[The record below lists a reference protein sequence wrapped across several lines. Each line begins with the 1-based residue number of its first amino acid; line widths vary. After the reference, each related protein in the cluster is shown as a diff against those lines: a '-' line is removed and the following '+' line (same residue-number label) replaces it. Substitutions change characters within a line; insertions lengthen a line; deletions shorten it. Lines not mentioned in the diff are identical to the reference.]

1 MFGVLGVTAVLMFSS
16 SLNHLVTTPR
26 LYGWTWDFKAAD
38 SNFSNDA
45 KSCGREDFGLA
56 EKRGVATVAAICYD
70 DIQLDG
76 RPVTGWGFT
85 PVRGTITPEVVAGRA
100 PRNAHEVALG
110 SVTMGT
116 MHKSIG
122 DIVRGRGPH
131 STTADYRIVGRI
143 VLPKLGDPQALADGA
158 AFTGK
163 GLLRVF
169 DPNSASNRFLVGRF
183 APGVDRNAVEQRITA
198 IPNLG
203 NPTGPAVAVEV
214 DRLRQIDWFPAT
226 LAALLAGLA
235 LLSVGHALITSVRRR
250 RRDLALLKT
259 LGFNR
264 RQVRAT
270 IAWQA
275 TALATVGLVVGL
287 PIGIIAG
294 RLAWHRIADGLGVS
308 NVATLPTLALLLAIP
323 AVLALVNLLAF
334 FPARS
339 AANTRPA
346 VALRSE

>member
-1 MFGVLGVTAVLMFSS
+1 MIA
-16 SLNHLVTTPR
+16 TP
-26 LYGWTWDFKAAD
+26 L
-38 SNFSNDA
+38 SN
-45 KSCGREDFGLA
+45 
-56 EKRGVATVAAICYD
+56 
-70 DIQLDG
+70 
-76 RPVTGWGFT
+76 
-85 PVRGTITPEVVAGRA
+85 
-100 PRNAHEVALG
+100 
-110 SVTMGT
+110 
-116 MHKSIG
+116 
-122 DIVRGRGPH
+122 
-131 STTADYRIVGRI
+131 
-143 VLPKLGDPQALADGA
+143 
-158 AFTGK
+158 
-163 GLLRVF
+163 
-169 DPNSASNRFLVGRF
+169 ASR
-183 APGVDRNAVEQRITA
+183 
-198 IPNLG
+198 
-203 NPTGPAVAVEV
+203 
-214 DRLRQIDWFPAT
+214 
-226 LAALLAGLA
+226 